1 MVVQGRWCG
10 PSIVG
15 LTHARRLPLGPAAAR
30 SVTTL
35 VVLTHTNGVHA
46 ATGVTQIY
54 PETSEAPK
62 GVQLQQ
68 DVREFYALCPKRGLD
83 KSTHVASRS
92 MIKSIVTLLKMG
104 SYPRELST
112 ENLETFRTR
121 SQKGV
126 LNQTIR
132 LHMNFKSENLH

>member
-1 MVVQGRWCG
+1 M
-10 PSIVG
+10 G

-62 GVQLQQ
+62 GVQQ

-104 SYPRELST
+104 SYPMELST
-112 ENLETFRTR
+112 ENLATFRTR

>member
-1 MVVQGRWCG
+1 M
-10 PSIVG
+10 G
-15 LTHARRLPLGPAAAR
+15 LTHARRLPLGPAAAAAR

-83 KSTHVASRS
+83 KSTRVASRS

-104 SYPRELST
+104 SYPMELST
-112 ENLETFRTR
+112 ENLATFRTR